1 MPSEPLDRNSP
12 MPLWAQLES
21 DLRRRLAAGEFDD
34 QFPTD
39 AQLCEE
45 YDISRHTAR
54 EAVRHLNRSGVLRRE
69 RGRVTVVNRAEI
81 EQSLGALYS
90 LYSEIEK
97 AGMDQTSEV
106 LALETTTDAAAAA
119 RLELDDDAPLV
130 HLVRVRYADGRPLAL
145 DRAWLPADVA
155 APLLDAEFTHT
166 GLYQELER
174 LVGFRPD
181 SGSERI
187 MPALPS
193 APDRARLGLP
203 ADGVVFRLERLGRHA
218 GRAIETRETLIRGDR
233 FRLVADWSLAAET
246 DLRLQLTDAFV
257 EG

>member
-1 MPSEPLDRNSP
+1 MTAVPLDRNSP

-21 DLRRRLAAGEFDD
+21 DLRQRLAGGEFDE

-39 AQLCEE
+39 AQLCDE

-54 EAVRHLNRSGVLRRE
+54 EAVRHLNKSGVLRRE

-106 LALETTTDAAAAA
+106 LTLEVTTDADAAD
-119 RLELDDDAPLV
+119 RLGLDDDDDLV
-130 HLVRVRYADGRPLAL
+130 HIVRIRYADARPLAL
-145 DRAWLPADVA
+145 DRAWLPADIA
-155 APLLDAEFTHT
+155 RPLLDADLTHT

-174 LVGFRPD
+174 LVGYRPD

-187 MPALPS
+187 IPELPT
-193 APDRARLGLP
+193 AADRSHLGLP

-218 GRAIETRETLIRGDR
+218 GRPIETRVTLIRGDR
-233 FRLVADWSLAAET
+233 FRLVADWTLAAET
-246 DLRLQLTDAFV
+246 DLRLQLTESRND
-257 EG
+257 